1 MTQKTKKEII
11 SDIIAII
18 ITIIVMVLIVVAFF
32 LIGYQLK
39 ERCMEDCAKQNNTG
53 MIYYEEF
60 GINCSQFEEIK
71 NNEVAG

>member
-1 MTQKTKKEII
+1 MSQKTRKEMNM
-11 SDIIAII
+11 DLRLMI
-18 ITIIVMVLIVVAFF
+18 ITIIIMVLIVVAFF